1 MSEELCFDP
10 FGRIKPGS
18 EVMVAFSGGV
28 DSSVAAYLCKK
39 AGLKVKAV
47 TMRLLG
53 KGPGETAKAER
64 MAELLD
70 LDLEIVDLQEAFEQQ
85 VLRRTWEEYAGGRT
99 PNPCTICNPVFKFGV
114 LADFARAG
122 GCSALVTGHY
132 ARIGADPQGRVYLKK
147 GLCAEKDQS
156 YFLFGLRPEQLEY
169 ACFPLGDLQKSQ
181 VRQIARELELPC
193 AEDKESQDACFA
205 PQDNSNMAEMLRCRF
220 HAKASPGNFLGMDGS
235 VLGKHCGIHAYTIGQ
250 RKGTG
255 VAMGKPAYVKEIR
268 AEDRS
273 VILTTDPGE
282 LLSGKVLL
290 KKANILAPDAQGKKE
305 LDCFVKIRYRSQAV
319 PAHIVLEEDSC
330 IMTFETPQRAV
341 TPGQAAVFYDDRE
354 TLLGGSYIDR
364 TLS

>member
-1 MSEELCFDP
+1 MSEELCCDP

-53 KGPGETAKAER
+53 NGPGETAKAER

-85 VLRRTWEEYAGGRT
+85 VLRRTWEEYACGRT

-114 LADFARAG
+114 LAGIARSR
-122 GCSALVTGHY
+122 GCKALVTGHY
-132 ARIGADPQGRVYLKK
+132 ARICSDPQGRVYLKK

-156 YFLFGLRPEQLEY
+156 YFLFGITPEQLAY

-181 VRQIARELELPC
+181 VREIARSLHMPC

-220 HAKASPGNFLGMDGS
+220 HEEALCGHFLGTDGTI
-235 VLGKHCGIHAYTIGQ
+235 LGKHNGIHAYTIGQ

-273 VILTTDPGE
+273 VILTTDPE
-282 LLSGKVLL
+282 DLLSGKVLL
-290 KKANILAPDAQGKKE
+290 KKANILSPAPDEKKE
-305 LDCFVKIRYRSQAV
+305 FDCFVKIRYRSRAV
-319 PAHIVLEEDSC
+319 PAHVVLEEDSC
-330 IMTFETPQRAV
+330 IMTFATPQRAV
-341 TPGQAAVFYDDRE
+341 TPGQAAVFYDGED
-354 TLLGGSYIDR
+354 TLLGGSYIER
-364 TLS
+364 VIA